1 MKEYGPLNQRPQNA
15 KELYNYRHSGL
26 RNEIERIF
34 GVAKKRFQIL
44 VVMKSYDFPFQCDLV
59 LCALMLHNFIRSN
72 QLYEDEYNIPEAAA
86 VGGGVNNDDDDDD
99 VEEVLGN
106 NHALKQ
112 WRLDIATVMWDDY
125 VIYANEAGYVSE
137 DEDEDI

>member
-1 MKEYGPLNQRPQNA
+1 
-15 KELYNYRHSGL
+15 
-26 RNEIERIF
+26 
-34 GVAKKRFQIL
+34 
-44 VVMKSYDFPFQCDLV
+44 MKSYDFPFQCDLV
-59 LCALMLHNFIRSN
+59 MCELILHNFIRPN
-72 QLYEDEYNIPEAAA
+72 QLYEDEYNIPEASGA
-86 VGGGVNNDDDDDD
+86 GEGVNNDNVDDDA
-99 VEEVLGN
+99 EEVLGN